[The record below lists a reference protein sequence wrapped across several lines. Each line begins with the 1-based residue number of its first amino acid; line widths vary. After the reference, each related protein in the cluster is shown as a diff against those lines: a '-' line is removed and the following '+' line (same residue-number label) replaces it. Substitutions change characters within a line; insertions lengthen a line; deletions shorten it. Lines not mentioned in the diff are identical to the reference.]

1 VLGVFLS
8 GEMIPKMGI
17 AKNKVV
23 KVTFSLPPKTT
34 MHRTTIYH
42 AITTNSPRFT
52 IQKTPQIAKTPC
64 KNPPRDSQIFFGW
77 LEDLPG
83 YLCAEV

>member
-1 VLGVFLS
+1 
-8 GEMIPKMGI
+8 
-17 AKNKVV
+17 
-23 KVTFSLPPKTT
+23 